1 MMMGFEGFIVWFIA
15 MSIVAYFII
24 IKHGGKE
31 YEKGIIDG
39 INMYDSGRLT
49 YEAYY
54 EGDQKYIKID
64 IKAEDEE

>member
-1 MMMGFEGFIVWFIA
+1 
-15 MSIVAYFII
+15 MSMVAYFII

>member
-1 MMMGFEGFIVWFIA
+1 MMSLEGFAIWTLC
-15 MSIVAYFII
+15 MSVVAYYLIV
-24 IKHGGKE
+24 KHGGKE
-31 YEKGIIDG
+31 YEKGVIDG
-39 INMYDSGRLT
+39 INMLDAGRLT

>member
-1 MMMGFEGFIVWFIA
+1 MMSLEGFAIWTLC
-15 MSIVAYFII
+15 MSMVAYYLIV
-24 IKHGGKE
+24 KHGGKE

-39 INMYDSGRLT
+39 INMYDSGRLE

-54 EGDQKYIKID
+54 EGEQKFIKID